1 MIRLV
6 AKGTSVASVSTT
18 GRALP
23 ALSSRFRGA
32 PAAWTFLGGGLVAI
46 AVYAGLPASSD
57 AQSIWYV
64 CIGAASVAALFAGA
78 TVNLAAA
85 ERLPWLLFGFGI
97 SSQVLGDLVFAVYEV
112 GFDREPPTPSIAD
125 VLYIAGYPLLAGGI
139 LLLVR
144 RHGLTATRPVVLDGA
159 VLLLGAAL
167 AQWVLFVDPYPRSSD
182 MIYPVLDVLFLVGVV
197 HVLLAAGGASASYRL
212 LTVAIACW
220 VLGDELYAMHRPGYQ
235 TNVWPDILWLASY
248 VFWGAAALEPS
259 VARVR
264 RIDRRRLPRL
274 TMPRLV
280 VLGAAL
286 LVGPALA
293 IFEQRR
299 DGDVQPYVIATVTAA
314 IALLVLLRLADV
326 VRAGEN
332 ARRAER
338 DARREAVRAHQQLRL
353 QNEQLVELDR
363 MKDEF
368 VSSITHELRTPLTS
382 ITGYVEVLRET
393 ETDEMRRNYLGIV
406 ERNSDR
412 LLGLV
417 SDLLFA
423 ARLQD
428 ERLELARDT
437 IDLRMVV
444 EHAVESARPRAE
456 AAGVQLH
463 ADLSAVPAV
472 VGDAA
477 RLAQLLDNLVS
488 NAIKFTPAGGSVGVW
503 LEAREDVVHIEVSD
517 TGIGIAER
525 EREHLFERFFR
536 TQTAL
541 ERQIQGS
548 GLGLYIS
555 KAIVEAHGGR
565 IGVESVDGEGTTF
578 VVELPVAEGEK

>member
-1 MIRLV
+1 
-6 AKGTSVASVSTT
+6 
-18 GRALP
+18 
-23 ALSSRFRGA
+23 
-32 PAAWTFLGGGLVAI
+32 
-46 AVYAGLPASSD
+46 
-57 AQSIWYV
+57 
-64 CIGAASVAALFAGA
+64 LFAGA
-78 TVNLAAA
+78 TVNLTAA
-85 ERLPWLLFGFGI
+85 ERLPWLLFAVGI
-97 SSQVLGDLVFAVYEV
+97 TTQVLGDLVFAIYEV

-125 VLYIAGYPLLAGGI
+125 VFYVAGYPLIAAGI
-139 LLLVR
+139 LLLAR
-144 RHGLTATRPVVLDGA
+144 RHGLAATRPVVLDGA

-167 AQWVLFVDPYPRSSD
+167 VQWVLFVDPYPLTTD
-182 MIYPVLDVLFLVGVV
+182 MIYPVLDVILFVGLVN
-197 HVLLAAGGASASYRL
+197 VLLATGGASTSYRL
-212 LTVAIACW
+212 LAIAIACW
-220 VLGDELYAMHRPGYQ
+220 MLGDEFYAMHRSGYQ
-235 TNVWPDILWLASY
+235 SSDWIDALWLSAY

-274 TMPRLV
+274 GIPRLV
-280 VLGAAL
+280 VLGSAL

-293 IFEQRR
+293 IFEQAR
-299 DGDVQPYVIATVTAA
+299 DGETQPYVIAAVTAV
-314 IALLVLLRLADV
+314 IALLVLVRLAGV
-326 VRAGEN
+326 VRAGER

-338 DARREAVRAHQQLRL
+338 SARREAVRAHQQLRV

-382 ITGYVEVLRET
+382 ITGYVEVLREG
-393 ETDEMRRNYLGIV
+393 ERDDRRRGYLEIV

-423 ARLQD
+423 ARLQ
-428 ERLELARDT
+428 EGRFELAQDA
-437 IDLRMVV
+437 IDLRVLV

-456 AAGVQLH
+456 VAGVELH
-463 ADLSAVPAV
+463 ADTSQVPPV
-472 VGDAA
+472 VGEAA

-488 NAIKFTPAGGSVGVW
+488 NAIKFTPAGGKVGVW
-503 LEAREDVVHIEVSD
+503 LEARGDVVHIEVSD
-517 TGIGIAER
+517 TGLGITEE

-541 ERQIQGS
+541 ERQIQGT

-555 KAIVEAHGGR
+555 KAIAEAHGGR
-565 IGVESVDGEGTTF
+565 IGVESSEGEGTTF
-578 VVELPVAEGEK
+578 VVELPVAKREP